1 MDIEAFYDAD
11 ARRRP
16 SAELELGSEWHD
28 ADEVRYEL
36 NYVVDTGELYV
47 MQEPPPH
54 EREDPFG
61 GVHVKPFTDADEKKM
76 IVRVV
81 ATISTVDELHRII
94 DGWEARVAEPN
105 SIAWL
110 ADRLRTAG
118 VVTPP
123 D

>member
-16 SAELELGSEWHD
+16 SAELELGTEWQD
-28 ADEVRYEL
+28 GDEIHYEL
-36 NYVVDTGELYV
+36 SYVVDTGELYV
-47 MQEPPPH
+47 VQEPPPH

-61 GVHVKPFTDADEKKM
+61 GLHVKPFTDADEKKM

-81 ATISTVDELHRII
+81 AIIATVDELHRIL
-94 DGWEARVAEPN
+94 DGWEEKMAEPN

-110 ADRLRTAG
+110 ADRLKAAG
-118 VVTPP
+118 VLSPP
-123 D
+123 S